1 MSLLE
6 EIRTDLTN
14 QSADLS
20 NTLRKAKVLA
30 SAIGLPEF
38 RDWVD
43 SELNGYKDS
52 DKLPDYRVHPTQ
64 SLGSFAGSFG
74 SGYNNV
80 ILPTHGLPDLAR
92 DFCGNVRFF
101 DGVGALEAQKG
112 NDGQIRWSQ
121 EMLSLAR
128 EHVKM
133 SNGMVL
139 VDAHMPVPA
148 YVVMGVLDQIKTRLL
163 DFVLALEENH
173 VTEEDLNN
181 RAVAPEMA
189 QSIFNTYIYGNQNTV
204 ATGEQVTQ
212 HITTVQQGN
221 VDSLLDHL
229 LGLDIGDD
237 DLGELQA
244 VIEDE
249 PAASGG
255 EYGPKAKAWLGGMVA
270 KAATG
275 TWKVGV
281 EAGTKML
288 TNALNQYYGF

>member
-20 NTLRKAKVLA
+20 NTLRKAKILA
-30 SAIGLPEF
+30 SAIGVPEF
-38 RDWVD
+38 KDWVD
-43 SELNGYKDS
+43 SELNGYEDR

-64 SLGSFAGSFG
+64 SLGSYAGPFG

-80 ILPTHGLPDLAR
+80 ILPTYGLPDSAR
-92 DFCGNVRFF
+92 DFAENVRFF

-121 EMLSLAR
+121 EMVALAR
-128 EHVKM
+128 EHMKM
-133 SNGMVL
+133 ANGMVL
-139 VDAHMPVPA
+139 IDAHMPVPA
-148 YVVMGVLDQIKTRLL
+148 YVVLGVLDQIKTRLL

-173 VTEEDLNN
+173 VTEEDLND
-181 RAVAPEMA
+181 RAVAPGMA
-189 QSIFNTYIYGNQNTV
+189 RSIFNTYIYGNQNTV
-204 ATGEQVTQ
+204 ATGEQVSQ

-229 LGLDIGDD
+229 LGLDIEDAE
-237 DLGELQA
+237 LGELQA

-249 PAASGG
+249 PTASEG
-255 EYGPKAKAWLGGMVA
+255 EYGPKVKAWLGGMVS

-288 TNALNQYYGF
+288 TNALNQYYGL